1 MSVSPSNWSEKQ
13 LYTEEKERAKM
24 QAAKNAKEVA
34 ANSAASA
41 KCDVEKTKAT
51 VDEKVCLFF
60 FFWFFRQ

>member
-1 MSVSPSNWSEKQ
+1 
-13 LYTEEKERAKM
+13 M